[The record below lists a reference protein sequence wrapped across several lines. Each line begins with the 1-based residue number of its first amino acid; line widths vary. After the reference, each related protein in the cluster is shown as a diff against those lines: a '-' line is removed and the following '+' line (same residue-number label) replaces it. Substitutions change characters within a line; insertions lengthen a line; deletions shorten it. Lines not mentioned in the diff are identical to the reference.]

1 MLEHQMDVS
10 KNSGTPKSSILIGC
24 SIINHQFWGTLIFG
38 NTQISPLLIT
48 FFGFRPFSVGYLC
61 ASPLRHLLAT
71 GLKEFELSNA
81 ECRNDFDREFIYSG
95 IIQWYLGMI
104 QICLTHLNGFF
115 GIIPHD
121 FWNLT

>member
-1 MLEHQMDVS
+1 MYRDPVSQFSGARSRGHGHSISRLEYARHQMDVS

-48 FFGFRPFSVGYLC
+48 FFGFRPFRWDIFVPH
-61 ASPLRHLLAT
+61 PLRHLLAT

-95 IIQWYLGMI
+95 IIQW
-104 QICLTHLNGFF
+104 
-115 GIIPHD
+115 
-121 FWNLT
+121 